1 MNRVFSAFQGSPLSF
16 EPSRIKV
23 VADLRG
29 GGQVTTVYPLG
40 PILALLL
47 RLIAGH
53 MNFTSLI
60 KRGMLSS
67 LLSLLCTTVAIAS
80 VSYTASGTEG
90 NALQSSPLVGQ

>member
-1 MNRVFSAFQGSPLSF
+1 MNRVFSAFQGSRCLLSRHV
-16 EPSRIKV
+16 EI

-29 GGQVTTVYPLG
+29 GAGHHYCNPLR

-47 RLIAGH
+47 RLIPGH
-53 MNFTSLI
+53 MNFTSLV

-67 LLSLLCTTVAIAS
+67 LSLLCTTVAIAS

-90 NALQSSPLVGQ
+90 NSKAVLSWVQ

>member
-1 MNRVFSAFQGSPLSF
+1 MNRVSSAFQGSRCLLS
-16 EPSRIKV
+16 RHVKI

-29 GGQVTTVYPLG
+29 AGGRSLLSTPLR

-47 RLIAGH
+47 RLIPGH